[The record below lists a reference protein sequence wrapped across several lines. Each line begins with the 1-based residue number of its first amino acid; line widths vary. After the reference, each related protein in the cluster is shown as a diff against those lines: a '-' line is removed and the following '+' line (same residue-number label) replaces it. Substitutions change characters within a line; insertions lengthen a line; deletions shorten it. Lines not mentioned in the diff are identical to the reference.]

1 MEEIWKDILGYEGIY
16 QVSNLGNVKSLD
28 RDYIAGNGSIR
39 HISEHFLKQS
49 ETQKGYLNV
58 YLFNN
63 GKRRTIPVH
72 RLVAEA
78 FIPNPDN
85 KPQVDHINGDKKLNV
100 VSNLRWATN
109 EENCRNPNTI
119 WKNHHLH
126 TEEWKQ
132 RMSALKK
139 GKAPSKQ
146 CLDAARKKNSKG
158 IEQYDENGCL
168 IESYDNLTEASISLG
183 VSISAIS
190 NSIKRNG
197 TCNGCYWKLASN
209 P

>member
-28 RDYIAGNGSIR
+28 RDYIAGSGSIIHR
-39 HISEHFLKQS
+39 NEHFIKPS
-49 ETQKGYLNV
+49 KNTKGYLIV
-58 YLFNN
+58 RLFKN
-63 GKRRTIPVH
+63 GKSRTMLVH

-119 WKNHHLH
+119 WKTHRLH

-132 RMSALKK
+132 RMSTLKK

-146 CLDAARKKNSKG
+146 CLEEARKKNSKS
-158 IEQYDENGCL
+158 IEQYDKNGCL
-168 IESYDNLTEASISLG
+168 IESYDSLTEASISLG
-183 VSISAIS
+183 VSINSIS
-190 NSIKRNG
+190 SSIKRNG

>member
-28 RDYIAGNGSIR
+28 RDYIAGSGSIR
-39 HISEHFLKQS
+39 HISEHFIKPFK
-49 ETQKGYLNV
+49 TPKGYLTV
-58 YLFNN
+58 QLFKN
-63 GKRRTIPVH
+63 GKGRTTLVH

-100 VSNLRWATN
+100 ASNLRWATN

-119 WKNHHLH
+119 WKSHRPH

-139 GKAPSKQ
+139 GKTPSKQ
-146 CLDAARKKNSKG
+146 CLEAARKK
-158 IEQYDENGCL
+158 
-168 IESYDNLTEASISLG
+168 
-183 VSISAIS
+183 
-190 NSIKRNG
+190 
-197 TCNGCYWKLASN
+197 KLQKY
-209 P
+209 